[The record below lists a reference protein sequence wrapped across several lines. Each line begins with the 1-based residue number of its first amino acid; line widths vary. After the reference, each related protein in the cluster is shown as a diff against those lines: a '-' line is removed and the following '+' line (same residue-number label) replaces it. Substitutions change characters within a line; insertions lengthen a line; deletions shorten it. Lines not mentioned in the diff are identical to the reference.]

1 MTRKQ
6 ARRSQSSTD
15 GSVAAPNTQHNANS
29 AADSITQV
37 DRLSELID
45 QEVKKPNPSHPETSS
60 AERTDEEAL
69 QAYLN
74 QFMERMTG
82 KKTETRPE
90 LALTSAWPA
99 NKPIE
104 AVQKPV
110 ETASP
115 REPSRP
121 PECRDQLAAMRELAN
136 KNARDAVAEHA
147 CRDLSSKISMAF
159 LGAAVVSVLSS
170 CLAVLALQE
179 SQHWAVGGAGAT
191 FAVAL
196 LLACRFYGLY
206 QKIVR

>member
-6 ARRSQSSTD
+6 APRSQSSTD
-15 GSVAAPNTQHNANS
+15 SSTAAPSRQSPADS
-29 AADSITQV
+29 ASDSITQV
-37 DRLSELID
+37 DRLSALID
-45 QEVKKPNPSHPETSS
+45 QEVKKPNPSHAETSS

-82 KKTETRPE
+82 KKAETPPE

-99 NKPIE
+99 SAPVQ
-104 AVQKPV
+104 AVQAPA

-147 CRDLSSKISMAF
+147 CRGLSSKIRMTF
-159 LGAAVVSVLSS
+159 LGAAVVSVFSS

-179 SQHWAVGGAGAT
+179 SHHWAVGAAGAT
-191 FAVAL
+191 FAVGL
-196 LLACRFYGLY
+196 LLACRLYGLC